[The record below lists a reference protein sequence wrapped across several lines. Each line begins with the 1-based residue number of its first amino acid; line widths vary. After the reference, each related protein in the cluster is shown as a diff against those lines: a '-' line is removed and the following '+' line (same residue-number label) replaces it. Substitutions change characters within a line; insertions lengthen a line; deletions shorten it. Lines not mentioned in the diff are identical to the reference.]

1 MKAETIRTDITVIGG
16 GLAGVCAA
24 VAAARLGRTVALV
37 QNRPVLV
44 RDYRVEVCRGGE
56 WTVLLRETDNRKR
69 NRVHRLK
76 QPVAAGLRT
85 RTYSAEDARVGH
97 PPSSPFCLPRRL
109 DAIGD
114 IRSA

>member
-1 MKAETIRTDITVIGG
+1 MKAETIRTDITVVGG

-56 WTVLLRETDNRKR
+56 WTILLRETDNRKR
-69 NRVHRLK
+69 NRVHRLE
-76 QPVAAGLRT
+76 QPVAAEQLRVVVEAT
-85 RTYSAEDARVGH
+85 AGSKHAQIIEIRVYE
-97 PPSSPFCLPRRL
+97 
-109 DAIGD
+109 
-114 IRSA
+114 